1 MRFIDLVIGFLIIKK
16 IHLPHWHHSRLDFQ
30 KIDWKQIK
38 IKVMNCL
45 DSRENSPCRYI
56 SYLYLIKTQGATH
69 WQDGTEYSNRQYG
82 NKRWDQ
88 RNIRGCNTIQY
99 NTQSLGY
106 YMNQQWSWWYVLVSQ
121 LLLFLIESLND
132 KYTVTVSLDS

>member
-1 MRFIDLVIGFLIIKK
+1 MRFIDHVIEFLIIKK

-56 SYLYLIKTQGATH
+56 SYLYILLRLKGQHTDKMAQ
-69 WQDGTEYSNRQYG
+69 
-82 NKRWDQ
+82 
-88 RNIRGCNTIQY
+88 NIQ
-99 NTQSLGY
+99 
-106 YMNQQWSWWYVLVSQ
+106 
-121 LLLFLIESLND
+121 
-132 KYTVTVSLDS
+132 TVSMEIQTSEKSEAVI